1 MIKITRGNTAIG
13 VGIFYVVVLFSHLT
27 QAKIV
32 GLFDFDGTL
41 VEDRGPVATWITPW
55 VLKRLEQLH
64 TGFQQLPNQP
74 VEVTLNDPLQIE
86 YYNRRHGT
94 QFPLDRSVRVSLD
107 LPEQIHISYDEY
119 HRLEGDLAKG
129 EAVFGGL
136 RPVLLNPD
144 PMRPERELLIVPGYY
159 RSFDLTFKYYRESTG
174 LRPKNYLRADL
185 LQARERTRLL
195 GGASHWQGFAFPLF
209 QAFMA
214 NEISVSNV
222 QIFTSR
228 GHKLTD
234 YSGLW
239 DELARGG
246 EIGVSKGKGGIRPLV
261 HSLSRP
267 EARIF
272 GRTLAEK
279 KVQVVRAVLESL
291 YHSSGPKHWVEN
303 RSGPALRHT
312 LIIAEDEPSYVDAI
326 AQFLL
331 NMSGSYYADRIEM
344 VLVNTG
350 SELEVK
356 NAKFPYRWAR
366 FEPGRRVRAATEA
379 EIANWHDPE
388 FHLITSRSLTPESCQ
403 ELLSRSRR

>member
-1 MIKITRGNTAIG
+1 MKITRGNTAIG
-13 VGIFYVVVLFSHLT
+13 VGIFYIIVLFSYCT
-27 QAKIV
+27 QAKVV

-41 VEDRGPVATWITPW
+41 VEDRGPGATWVTPW

-64 TGFQQLPNQP
+64 TGFQQLPNRP
-74 VEVTLNDPLQIE
+74 VEVTLSDPQQID
-86 YYNRRHGT
+86 YYNRRYGT
-94 QFPLDRSVRVSLD
+94 QFPLNSSVRVSLS
-107 LPEQIHISYDEY
+107 LPDQIHVSYDEY
-119 HRLEGDLAKG
+119 HRLEADLAKG

-136 RPVLLNPD
+136 RAVLLNPD
-144 PMRPERELLIVPGYY
+144 PLLPDRELLIVPGYY

-174 LRPKNYLRADL
+174 LRAKNYIRADL

-195 GGASHWQGFAFPLF
+195 GDDSHWQGYAFPLF

-228 GHKLTD
+228 GHKQTD
-234 YSGLW
+234 YAGLW
-239 DELARGG
+239 DELVRGG
-246 EIGVSKGKGGIRPLV
+246 EIGVSKGRGGVRPIV

-279 KVQVVRAVLESL
+279 KVQVVRGVLESL

-303 RSGPALRHT
+303 RSGAALRHT

-350 SELEVK
+350 SDLDVQ
-356 NAKFPYRWAR
+356 NAKFPYRWTR
-366 FEPGRRVRAATEA
+366 FEAGRRVRPATEV
-379 EIANWHDPE
+379 ETANWQDPH
-388 FHLITSRSLTPESCQ
+388 FHLMTSKLSPSESCR
-403 ELLSRSRR
+403 ELLIGSRR